1 MHVQSG
7 NWRLA
12 GLSGLEELVLCQ
24 LHRQF
29 DTDEDTYLPLPSDET
44 LSCLTKLTCLK
55 LQVCIR
61 QAFWQNRAQLCIA
74 RPALVFQLAAV

>member
-7 NWRLA
+7 NRCLA
-12 GLSGLEELVLCQ
+12 GLSALEELVLCQ

-29 DTDEDTYLPLPSDET
+29 DTDEDTYLPLPSHEM

-55 LQVCIR
+55 FQVCIR
-61 QAFWQNRAQLCIA
+61 QAFWQNRACFCVA
-74 RPALVFQLAAV
+74 RPACRLCER